1 MNRLMAFNAK
11 YFLSETTAVSLFF
24 NLYLLPLAYE
34 VMRMKFP
41 NAIGRRELKNAAV
54 IGSIAGVAGVLFF
67 ILLLSSM
74 GSSTKQPQQ
83 QQQASSGEGGEE
95 IIPVQSSNE
104 SSEVIEGNSS
114 AEFFANQYGVFTSK
128 ESASDFISEYPVLNT
143 SATVEVDGKFY
154 VWSAITP
161 IREELI
167 LSDNP
172 TSFAKSFKFSTAA
185 CTEETLK
192 GLPAVLESNDPSKF
206 YFQDGNVPDNIP
218 QDWQSIT
225 SALSSFSQD
234 LGITRLHLVAH
245 YYEQNDCMKIEF

>member
-1 MNRLMAFNAK
+1 
-11 YFLSETTAVSLFF
+11 
-24 NLYLLPLAYE
+24 
-34 VMRMKFP
+34 MKFP

-54 IGSIAGVAGVLFF
+54 IGSIAGLAGVVFF

-74 GSSTKQPQQ
+74 NSSTSQP
-83 QQQASSGEGGEE
+83 QQQASSGEGEEE

-104 SSEVIEGNSS
+104 SNESNEVIEDGSS
-114 AEFFANQYGVFTSK
+114 VDFFANQYGVFQSK

-154 VWSAITP
+154 VWSSITP

-167 LSDNP
+167 LSDTP
-172 TSFAKSFKFSTAA
+172 TSFAKSFKFSAAA

-192 GLPAVLESNDPSKF
+192 GLPTILESNDPSKF

-234 LGITRLHLVAH
+234 LGTARLHLIAH
-245 YYEQNDCMKIEF
+245 YYDQNDCMKIEF

>member
-1 MNRLMAFNAK
+1 MAFNAK
-11 YFLSETTAVSLFF
+11 YFLSEATSVSLFF
-24 NLYLLPLAYE
+24 NLILLPLKYE

-41 NAIGRRELKNAAV
+41 NAMGRRELKNAAV
-54 IGSIAGVAGVLFF
+54 IGSIAGLAGVVFF

-74 GSSTKQPQQ
+74 NSSTNQPQQ
-83 QQQASSGEGGEE
+83 QQQVSSGEGEE
-95 IIPVQSSNE
+95 ELIPVQSANE
-104 SSEVIEGNSS
+104 SSEVIEDNSS
-114 AEFFANQYGVFTSK
+114 VDFFANQYGVFKS
-128 ESASDFISEYPVLNT
+128 EASASDFISEYPVLNT

-154 VWSAITP
+154 VWSSITP

-172 TSFAKSFKFSTAA
+172 TSFAKSFKFSAAA

-192 GLPAVLESNDPSKF
+192 GLPTILESNDPSKF
-206 YFQDGNVPDNIP
+206 YFQDGDVPDNIP

-234 LGITRLHLVAH
+234 LGTARLHLITH
-245 YYEQNDCMKIEF
+245 YFEQNDCMKIEF

>member
-1 MNRLMAFNAK
+1 
-11 YFLSETTAVSLFF
+11 
-24 NLYLLPLAYE
+24 
-34 VMRMKFP
+34 MKFP
-41 NAIGRRELKNAAV
+41 NALAKRELKNAAV
-54 IGSIAGVAGVLFF
+54 IGSIAGLAGVVFF

-74 GSSTKQPQQ
+74 NSSTSEQP
-83 QQQASSGEGGEE
+83 QQASSGEGEE
-95 IIPVQSSNE
+95 EVIPVQSSNE
-104 SSEVIEGNSS
+104 PSGVIEGNSS
-114 AEFFANQYGVFTSK
+114 AGFFANQYGVFKSE

-143 SATVEVDGKFY
+143 SAIVEVDGNFY
-154 VWSAITP
+154 VWSSITP

-172 TSFAKSFKFSTAA
+172 TSFAKSFKFSGAA

-192 GLPAVLESNDPSKF
+192 GLPTILESNDPSKF

-234 LGITRLHLVAH
+234 LGTARLHLIAH
-245 YYEQNDCMKIEF
+245 YIGENDCMKIEF